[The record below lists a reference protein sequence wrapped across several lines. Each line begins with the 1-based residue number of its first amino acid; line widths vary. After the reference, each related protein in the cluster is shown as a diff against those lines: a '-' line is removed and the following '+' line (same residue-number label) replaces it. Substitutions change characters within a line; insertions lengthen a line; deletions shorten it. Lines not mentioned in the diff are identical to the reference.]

1 MYKTI
6 GILIIIVA
14 VSACKPQTD
23 YKDARDEVIKLH
35 DVVMADQGKVVSREI
50 QISGMLKDLK
60 EIKVRNPRIDTLA
73 EKDSLL
79 AIHSRLTK
87 ADEAMNDWMHKFEPD
102 VTGKSNEEA
111 VEYFQAEK
119 LKIQRVDTM
128 FKQEIQ
134 SADAYLSKFKG

>member
-23 YKDARDEVIKLH
+23 YKEARDEVIKLH

>member
-23 YKDARDEVIKLH
+23 YKEARDEVIKLH

-60 EIKVRNPRIDTLA
+60 EIKVRNPRIDTIA

-111 VEYFQAEK
+111 VEYFQSEK

>member
-60 EIKVRNPRIDTLA
+60 EIKVRNPRIDTIA